1 MFVLYFLQSLEE
13 CENIFL
19 LQPLGKSKA
28 SRDKALQLLGE
39 NITRALIK
47 KERLLESRKKQS
59 LIR

>member
-13 CENIFL
+13 YENIFL

-47 KERLLESRKKQS
+47 KRETVRKQEKTKPH
-59 LIR
+59 